1 MQRVYVYI
9 EPLEEQGEGVRLFL
23 KRVPPVLCSEHG
35 AGGYLQSSRDPS
47 LGLLKRNTPS
57 DLLHDI
63 FVKYICLTVKK
74 FYK

>member
-1 MQRVYVYI
+1 M
-9 EPLEEQGEGVRLFL
+9 RLFL
-23 KRVPPVLCSEHG
+23 KRVPPALGSEHG

-63 FVKYICLTVKK
+63 FVKYIWLTAKK

>member
-9 EPLEEQGEGVRLFL
+9 EPLEEQGEGVRLVL

-35 AGGYLQSSRDPS
+35 AGSYLQSSRDPS
-47 LGLLKRNTPS
+47 LGLLKCNTPS

-63 FVKYICLTVKK
+63 FVKYIWLTAKK
-74 FYK
+74 FCK